1 MATRQEQE
9 AQERFSERYREEQV
23 DIVRTI
29 EQSVIGG
36 DWGANGYTTLAQADD
51 LADRLRLH
59 KGGLLLDIGAG
70 RGWPGLYMAATTGC
84 SVLLADVPTEG
95 LTVAAAR
102 IRTEHL
108 EQRAW
113 CLNASA
119 RDLPFRTGTFDAV
132 VHTDVLC

>member
-1 MATRQEQE
+1 MATRQERE
-9 AQERFSERYREEQV
+9 AQERFSERYREEQADV
-23 DIVRTI
+23 VRTI
-29 EQSVIGG
+29 EQIVVGG

-59 KGGLLLDIGAG
+59 EGGLLLDIGAG
-70 RGWPGLYMAATTGC
+70 RGWPGLYMAAATGC

-113 CLNASA
+113 CLNANA
-119 RDLPFRTGTFDAV
+119 RDLPFRAGTFDAV

>member
-1 MATRQEQE
+1 
-9 AQERFSERYREEQV
+9 
-23 DIVRTI
+23 
-29 EQSVIGG
+29 
-36 DWGANGYTTLAQADD
+36 
-51 LADRLRLH
+51 
-59 KGGLLLDIGAG
+59 
-70 RGWPGLYMAATTGC
+70 MAAATGC

-108 EQRAW
+108 EPRAW

-119 RDLPFRTGTFDAV
+119 RDLPFRAGTFNAV